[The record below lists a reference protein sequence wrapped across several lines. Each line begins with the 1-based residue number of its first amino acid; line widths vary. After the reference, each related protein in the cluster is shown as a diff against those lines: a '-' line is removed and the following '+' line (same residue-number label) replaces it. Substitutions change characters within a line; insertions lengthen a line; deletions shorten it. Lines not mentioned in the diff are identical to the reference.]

1 MRSYALSEGAC
12 LAQNSST
19 NSFRNRMGRTNKMS
33 GLKSRPHPFCYRSD
47 YRVNVFRYLRWAF
60 I

>member
-1 MRSYALSEGAC
+1 MRFHAVSAGTC

-19 NSFRNRMGRTNKMS
+19 NSFRNRMGRTNKMG
-33 GLKSRPHPFCYRSD
+33 GLKSRPHSFCYRSD
-47 YRVNVFRYLRWAF
+47 YRVNVFRDLRWAF